1 MVLDKACSL
10 WINTLSAIL
19 ISHSLY
25 FPYPKG
31 ILFRSTK
38 SSIFSVVPAYIE
50 VTFSVELFLV
60 DIHTYICCTFLFY
73 LNWQKKNDRWP
84 NSVFDALIAIPVCM
98 KYIYTTQFKPYDPF
112 VQSFNATWEICRR
125 PHHTQP
131 TNSYHSKLS
140 AISILF
146 CGNGNSILESH
157 LLSHFCLARELI
169 LFVWKLLSHW
179 TALTCV
185 EARKDA

>member
-73 LNWQKKNDRWP
+73 LNWQKKWQMAKFCFRCINCHPSLYEIHIHYSVQTVWSFCSIIQRDVRNLP
-84 NSVFDALIAIPVCM
+84 PTTSHTTDEQLSFQTVSNFNSFLRKWKFDI
-98 KYIYTTQFKPYDPF
+98 
-112 VQSFNATWEICRR
+112 
-125 PHHTQP
+125 
-131 TNSYHSKLS
+131 
-140 AISILF
+140 
-146 CGNGNSILESH
+146 
-157 LLSHFCLARELI
+157 
-169 LFVWKLLSHW
+169 
-179 TALTCV
+179 
-185 EARKDA
+185 RKSSS